1 MDASVRLDDTMAA
14 LNLVPIG
21 RLAGGFRSEVM
32 AANAPDGSQVVV
44 KAPPRIA
51 EAEAEAAALTR
62 WSATPAAVQLMHFDR
77 PRGVLVLERLR
88 PGTAL
93 RPDDPRSIDI
103 AAVLLSELQHR
114 AGDDDPFPLLEQRYP
129 DAENQA
135 RRDNA
140 HERRVR
146 HKPDL
151 AAAGMRLLTAAERTV
166 QDLTRTLHQ
175 RHLLH
180 GDFSNKNILARED
193 AFAAIDPIP
202 ALGDRCTDVANFAA
216 ARPAAQIFP
225 TATAL
230 SQALDLDPRRTA
242 RWTAIL
248 VVLQTCQAWRED
260 QPELDALVDSA
271 ELQELLA

>member
-1 MDASVRLDDTMAA
+1 MIDASVRLDDAMAA

-32 AANAPDGSQVVV
+32 AANAPDGSQFVV
-44 KAPPRIA
+44 KAPPRIT
-51 EAEAEAAALTR
+51 EAEAEAAALSR
-62 WSATPAAVQLMHFDR
+62 WSATPAAVQLIHFDR

-93 RPDDPRSIDI
+93 PPNDPRSIDI
-103 AAVLLSELQHR
+103 AAGLLSELHQR
-114 AGDDDPFPLLEQRYP
+114 ADDGSFPLLEQRYP

-140 HERRVR
+140 HERRAR

-151 AAAGMRLLTAAERTV
+151 AAAGMRLLTAAVRTV

-180 GDFSNKNILARED
+180 GDFSNKNILATED

-202 ALGDRCTDVANFAA
+202 ALGDRCADVANFAA
-216 ARPAAQIFP
+216 TRSAPQIFP

-242 RWTAIL
+242 RWTAIF

-260 QPELDALVDSA
+260 QPELDALVDTA
-271 ELQELLA
+271 EFQELLA